1 MNQGSY
7 NHGELNKQFLFT
19 HDKMGEVFL
28 VNEVNA
34 LSSYDSKSDC
44 KTISPSSP
52 AMRDTRPRTLNET
65 TQRNEWLTAMN
76 NKYNQGCQT
85 DKSHDLCNDNHPS
98 SNDND
103 DLVAK
108 ETLTSSEEAEKE
120 RMDNEKRNP

>member
-1 MNQGSY
+1 M
-7 NHGELNKQFLFT
+7 
-19 HDKMGEVFL
+19 
-28 VNEVNA
+28 
-34 LSSYDSKSDC
+34 KSMHSAA
-44 KTISPSSP
+44 TTPSPTAKPSAPQAP

-65 TQRNEWLTAMN
+65 PQRNEWLTAMN